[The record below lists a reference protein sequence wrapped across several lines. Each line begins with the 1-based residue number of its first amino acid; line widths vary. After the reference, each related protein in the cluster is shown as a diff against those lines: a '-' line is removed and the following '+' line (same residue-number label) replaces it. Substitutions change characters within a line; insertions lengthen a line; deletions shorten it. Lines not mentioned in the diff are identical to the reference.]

1 MPRQFSL
8 EPTTQEIT
16 LPLSVNSTFPLLR
29 LIAPFLQYYQPPKRK
44 MARLSTGANTADF
57 LFSFSFYPPSPPI
70 SMTVSTVYDHAA
82 RQDGEVDDKVSWRAA
97 AAPESAASQLPQVT
111 LIYHWVEEQEH
122 VQLTL
127 LTSNQKLIEA
137 QERLIKI
144 AKYK

>member
-1 MPRQFSL
+1 MQQAH
-8 EPTTQEIT
+8 E
-16 LPLSVNSTFPLLR
+16 
-29 LIAPFLQYYQPPKRK
+29 
-44 MARLSTGANTADF
+44 
-57 LFSFSFYPPSPPI
+57 
-70 SMTVSTVYDHAA
+70 
-82 RQDGEVDDKVSWRAA
+82 AA
-97 AAPESAASQLPQVT
+97 ALRHVTPLPQVT